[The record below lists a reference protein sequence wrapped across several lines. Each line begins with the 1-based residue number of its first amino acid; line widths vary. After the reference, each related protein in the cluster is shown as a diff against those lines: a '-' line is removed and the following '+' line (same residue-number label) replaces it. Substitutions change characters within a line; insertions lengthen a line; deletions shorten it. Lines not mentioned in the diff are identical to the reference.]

1 MTKPWLNERGHAL
14 EEEYFW
20 NKEKALIE
28 RLREEGRKTTERQT
42 LSDRLETDDETL
54 TSELQA
60 AGITPQ
66 TLALLHLVPLIEVAW
81 AEGEVTDR
89 ERQLIIAM
97 AERRGAVPGD
107 EVHLRLNQLLA
118 HRPDDAF
125 YDVALKGERA
135 LLARMSVDARAEA
148 LEDLEKRCAAIAE
161 TAGGILGMGAISPE
175 ERAALTHIHE
185 RLGETEQALATRRL
199 HAHRTWAAKMLE

>member
-20 NKEKALIE
+20 NKEKELIG
-28 RLREEGRKTTERQT
+28 RLREEGRQKHERQT
-42 LSDRLETDDETL
+42 LGERLETEDEAL
-54 TSELQA
+54 TAELVA

-89 ERQLIIAM
+89 ERQLIVAM
-97 AERRGAVPGD
+97 AERRGAAPDD
-107 EVHLRLNQLLA
+107 EVHLRLNELLA
-118 HRPDDAF
+118 HRPDEAF

-135 LLARMSVDARAEA
+135 LLTRMSVDARANA
-148 LEDLEKRCAAIAE
+148 LEDLEKRCVAIAE
-161 TAGGILGMGAISPE
+161 AAGGILGMGTISPE
-175 ERAALTHIHE
+175 ERAALKHIHE
-185 RLGETEQALATRRL
+185 RLGETEQAVAGKRL
-199 HAHRTWAAKMLE
+199 DAHRTWAAKMLD